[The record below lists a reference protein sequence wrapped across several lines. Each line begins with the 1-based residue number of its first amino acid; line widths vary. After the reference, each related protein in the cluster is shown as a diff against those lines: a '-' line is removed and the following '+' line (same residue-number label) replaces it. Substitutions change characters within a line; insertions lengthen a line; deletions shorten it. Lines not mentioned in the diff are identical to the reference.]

1 VVLAE
6 DLSTVDSTVIP
17 NPWKEAV
24 FLKFTERKLKFG
36 YYFDDGVTISSP
48 PVKRAIMETVTQ
60 LQNQGHEVVSI
71 VPPNVIEAVRIF
83 LALTSHSGFLS
94 HKCVSNSRYA
104 NLRAPLKNDPMESTV
119 WFLLTLGRLPNWV
132 RSVLA
137 LVIGRIIR
145 DPVTGSTIRLVGT
158 KSAAQIN
165 SWVVRR
171 DALRQEWNDW
181 LQEQKLDA
189 LIAPVST
196 IPAAKINGT
205 SMLGA
210 LATSTLLYN
219 VLDWPVGVVPVTT
232 VREKEVMEEARWKG
246 REKEGYSWMFL
257 DRIYGKN
264 GAYQRIMEDG
274 IGLPVGVQVFTFTC
288 CNGLTEIDRCW
299 SEYWRRRR
307 SGDYEARFN
316 SAERQAEYIIL
327 AKERIT
333 GMFRINHI
341 FTQRLYS
348 LFQCRF

>member
-1 VVLAE
+1 
-6 DLSTVDSTVIP
+6 VDPTVIP

-83 LALTSHSGFLS
+83 VALTSHTGFLS
-94 HKCVSNSRYA
+94 NKCVSNSRYA
-104 NLRAPLKNDPMESTV
+104 NLRAPIKNDPMEGTV
-119 WFLLTLGRLPNWV
+119 RFLLTLGRLPNWL
-132 RSVLA
+132 RSFLA
-137 LVIGRIIR
+137 FAIDNILR
-145 DPVTGSTIRLVGT
+145 DPVTGSTMRLVST
-158 KSAAQIN
+158 KSAAQMN

-171 DALRQEWNDW
+171 DALRQEWSDW

-196 IPAAKINGT
+196 IPAAKVNAT

-232 VREKEVMEEARWKG
+232 VREKEVMDEARWKG
-246 REKEGYSWMFL
+246 REKDGYSWMFL

-264 GAYQRIMEDG
+264 GAYQTIMEDG
-274 IGLPVGVQVFTFTC
+274 IGLPVGVQVVTFTC
-288 CNGLTEIDRCW
+288 CNGLTELGRYW
-299 SEYWRRRR
+299 SEYRRRGR
-307 SGDYEARFN
+307 SSDYAARFN
-316 SAERQAEYIIL
+316 SAQRQAKYITL
-327 AKERIT
+327 TKESIT
-333 GMFRINHI
+333 RKFRINYI
-341 FTQRLYS
+341 AIQRLYPLLRCHFS
-348 LFQCRF
+348 NRT